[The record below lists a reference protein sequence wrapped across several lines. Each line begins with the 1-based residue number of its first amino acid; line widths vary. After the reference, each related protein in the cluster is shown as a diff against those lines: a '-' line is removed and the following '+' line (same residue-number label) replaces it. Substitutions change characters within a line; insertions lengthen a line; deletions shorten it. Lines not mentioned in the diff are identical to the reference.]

1 MPTASGGPTAD
12 AWKGRWHIPL
22 PPNKRD
28 TILIV
33 DDDCEASERWAKG
46 LQSCSPQYTVLT
58 TERVQSAL
66 DVCRCE
72 KLACVVLDLDMNHE
86 SGFEILIDLVPDRQ
100 HPEIAIVVLTRLIST
115 TVHQIALEYGAHAV
129 LVKHRTSPQLLNKA
143 IQTAIASVVA

>member
-1 MPTASGGPTAD
+1 MS
-12 AWKGRWHIPL
+12 L
-22 PPNKRD
+22 PPNKPD

-33 DDDCEASERWAKG
+33 DDDCKDSEKWAKA

-58 TERVQSAL
+58 TDSVQSAL

-100 HPEIAIVVLTRLIST
+100 HPQIAIVVLTRLLST

-129 LVKHRTSPQLLNKA
+129 LVKRRTSPQVLNEA
-143 IQTAIASVVA
+143 IQTAIASMAA